1 MTTPRM
7 PSQFQPVDWAQQPP
21 RRAIALADVQ
31 QRLARHPGWSLQGE
45 GAGAALEKT
54 YHFANYFQTMA
65 FVNAL
70 AWIAHQQDHHPSLQ
84 VDYGRCT
91 VRWNTHDAGG
101 ISDTDFDCAL
111 RTDTLVS
118 TL

>member
-1 MTTPRM
+1 MTTP
-7 PSQFQPVDWAQQPP
+7 SQLQPVDWSRLP
-21 RRAIALADVQ
+21 RRQAISAADAA
-31 QRLARHPGWSLQGE
+31 QRLVRHPGWAITGD
-45 GAGAALEKT
+45 GARTALEKT
-54 YHFANYFQTMA
+54 YHFANYFQTLA

-84 VDYGRCT
+84 VEYGRCT

-101 ISDTDFDCAL
+101 ISDTDFDCAQ

>member
-1 MTTPRM
+1 MTTP
-7 PSQFQPVDWAQQPP
+7 SQLQPVDWSRLP
-21 RRAIALADVQ
+21 RRHAISAADAA
-31 QRLARHPGWSLQGE
+31 QRLVRHPGWAIEGE
-45 GAGAALEKT
+45 GAGTAL
-54 YHFANYFQTMA
+54 AI
-65 FVNAL
+65 VNAL

-101 ISDTDFDCAL
+101 LSDTDFDCAQ